1 MHFYTRYNLLISCR
15 LQWLCMIVLIV
26 LILSCTGQKRQKS
39 VYYWQTTLH
48 LDNAERNFLQKHDI
62 DKVYCR
68 YFDVVLNSDGQPV
81 PNATLQFED
90 SFPESVE
97 IVPVV
102 YILNDCF
109 KHPADN
115 LAEQTFN
122 RIMKMSEV
130 NNVRNVSGVQIDCDW
145 TLSTQQNYYA
155 FMTVLQSLC
164 HSHNLQLSSTVRLHQ
179 LSQTPPPADYGV
191 LMVYNT
197 GDVTK
202 KSVEKPILDIK
213 DVKPYMRYLKNYRL
227 KLSAAY
233 PFFSWKVLFRGDKY
247 VGIMHSDDDLPVL
260 PGDNI
265 VIRQPEM
272 EDIGQAQKAINAARK
287 DVNDEIILYDLS
299 DRNIRRFASG
309 YIERIYNNNIDDK
322 AIYE

>member
-1 MHFYTRYNLLISCR
+1 
-15 LQWLCMIVLIV
+15 
-26 LILSCTGQKRQKS
+26 
-39 VYYWQTTLH
+39 
-48 LDNAERNFLQKHDI
+48 
-62 DKVYCR
+62 
-68 YFDVVLNSDGQPV
+68 
-81 PNATLQFED
+81 
-90 SFPESVE
+90 
-97 IVPVV
+97 
-102 YILNDCF
+102 
-109 KHPADN
+109 
-115 LAEQTFN
+115 
-122 RIMKMSEV
+122 
-130 NNVRNVSGVQIDCDW
+130 
-145 TLSTQQNYYA
+145 
-155 FMTVLQSLC
+155 
-164 HSHNLQLSSTVRLHQ
+164 
-179 LSQTPPPADYGV
+179 
-191 LMVYNT
+191 
-197 GDVTK
+197 
-202 KSVEKPILDIK
+202 
-213 DVKPYMRYLKNYRL
+213 MRYLKNYRL

>member
-1 MHFYTRYNLLISCR
+1 MLLLIVS
-15 LQWLCMIVLIV
+15 V
-26 LILSCTGQKRQKS
+26 LSCTEQKRQRS
-39 VYYWQTTLH
+39 VYYWQTTLR
-48 LDNAERNFLQKHDI
+48 LDSVERNFLQKHDVN
-62 DKVYCR
+62 KVYCR
-68 YFDVVLNSDGQPV
+68 YFDVVLNSDGQPQ

-90 SFPESVE
+90 SFPDSIE

-115 LAEQTFN
+115 LAELTFN

-130 NNVRNVSGVQIDCDW
+130 NNVKNVSGVQIDCDW
-145 TLSTQQNYYA
+145 TMSTRQNFFD
-155 FMTVLQSLC
+155 FMTKLLTLC
-164 HSHNLQLSSTVRLHQ
+164 HNRKLQLSSTIRLHQ

-202 KSVEKPILDIK
+202 KSVDKPILDIK
-213 DVKPYMRYLKNYRL
+213 DIKPYMRYLKNYKL

-233 PFFSWKVLFRGDKY
+233 PIFSWKVLFRGDRY

-272 EDIGQAQKAINAARK
+272 EDIGKAQKAVNAARK
-287 DVNDEIILYDLS
+287 DVNNEIILYDLG
-299 DRNIRRFASG
+299 DRNIKRFVFG
-309 YIERIYNNNIDDK
+309 NIERIYSNNIDDK
-322 AIYE
+322 IIYE